1 MPSRSCGVTQV
12 LQPNKNH
19 FACVGQIL
27 YDYRCTPQNAHVK
40 ARLINQREQIDRDY
54 YTKYISQNITK
65 ITKKKLIQRHFHMHA
80 CVWKRSTEVKRVI
93 FQLRWTIKVIL
104 MQTARAC
111 MICGGNRKIRR
122 FLPVSCQSCHLL
134 RHQTYIQQVHLC
146 KVTTQVSAVSDLLP
160 PFQIIG
166 RLTFLTSSLTTRLI
180 QKICA
185 NIVKFK
191 SLLKNL
197 Y

>member
-1 MPSRSCGVTQV
+1 MFSIKENIIVLENNSLRTRHLESLGKIRKGYSVHGRRQLGVTTIS
-12 LQPNKNH
+12 L
-19 FACVGQIL
+19 
-27 YDYRCTPQNAHVK
+27 R
-40 ARLINQREQIDRDY
+40 Y
-54 YTKYISQNITK
+54 YIKFISQNITK
-65 ITKKKLIQRHFHMHA
+65 IIKEKLIQRYFFHVHA
-80 CVWKRSTEVKRVI
+80 CVWKRSTEVKRAI
-93 FQLRWTIKVIL
+93 FQLRWTIRTIL

-122 FLPVSCQSCHLL
+122 FLSVSCQSCHLL

-166 RLTFLTSSLTTRLI
+166 RLTFLTSSLTTCLI